1 MLEAATSATAVPCPM
16 CGKDMVLAV
25 IMPHPAAP
33 QLAKHTYHCANCD
46 QTKTYTL
53 QVAPDAEVAGANG
66 HPDPAATPRAAE
78 PGDRRKEAR
87 DAVTAAAVLYDK
99 DGNFLW
105 PCTVRDLSKS
115 GARLELPDEATL
127 PQYVLLSMTPDGSDR
142 RLCSKVWQLAL
153 IAGVRFADKQA

>member
-1 MLEAATSATAVPCPM
+1 MLEVVTSATAVPCPM

-33 QLAKHTYHCANCD
+33 QLAKHTYHCDNCD

-53 QVAPDAEVAGANG
+53 QVAPEADTTGVNG
-66 HPDPAATPRAAE
+66 DPDPATAE
-78 PGDRRKEAR
+78 PEDRRKEPREAL
-87 DAVTAAAVLYDK
+87 TAPASIYDK

-105 PCTVRDLSKS
+105 PCSVRDLSKS
-115 GARLELPDEATL
+115 GARLELFNEATL
-127 PQYVLLSMTPDGSDR
+127 PQYVLLSMSPDGSDR

-153 IAGVRFADKQA
+153 IAGVRFTEKQT